1 MAGYGID
8 PSFALNDFKTPL
20 YYNESET
27 VARNILFVL
36 FGKPGFY
43 PSMPTLGMNI
53 QRLLYNFE
61 DDINVSDIKV
71 KLMSQCSAFYNEVAD
86 NSFDVYKKV
95 KNGQMY
101 LLIKIPTVVK
111 EKKNVLVVGIT
122 TGGDKS
128 TIYNYVYTQDAYY

>member
-1 MAGYGID
+1 MASYGID
-8 PSFALNDFKTPL
+8 PSFDNNGFNEPL

-43 PSMPTLGMNI
+43 PTMPTLGMNI

-61 DDINVSDIKV
+61 DEIDVNSIKV
-71 KLMSQCSAFYNEVAD
+71 KLMSQCSAFYNTIAD
-86 NSFDVYKKV
+86 NSFDISKVV
-95 KNGQMY
+95 KNNRMV

-111 EKKNVLVVGIT
+111 EKKNVLCIGIT
-122 TGGDKS
+122 TGGDS
-128 TIYNYVYTQDAYY
+128 SIIYNYVYTQDAYY